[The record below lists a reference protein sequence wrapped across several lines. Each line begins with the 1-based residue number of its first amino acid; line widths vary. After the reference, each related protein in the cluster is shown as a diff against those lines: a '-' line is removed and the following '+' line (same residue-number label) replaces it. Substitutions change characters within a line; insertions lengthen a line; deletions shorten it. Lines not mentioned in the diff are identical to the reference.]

1 MISPMTVDRVLPAP
15 AHRAQPSAAR
25 AGVLFGVGAY
35 GLWGVFPLYFKALQ
49 QVTPLEILAHRI
61 LWSCILLIPLVL
73 LRGGWRAARDAL
85 RNRRTLATLTVTT
98 LLIAANWFTYV
109 WAVNN
114 QRVLEASLGY
124 FINPLVNVLLG
135 VAFLRE
141 RVRGWQ
147 LAAVLLATAG
157 VLYRTFDAE
166 QFPWL
171 ALFLAATFGTY
182 GLLRKTARV
191 DALLGLTVE
200 TAVLAPLAGAYLV
213 VLAGRGQAAF
223 GAASA
228 WTHVLLFAAGLVTAT
243 PLLWFTEAARRL
255 RLTTMG
261 FLQYLAP
268 TGQFLLGLLAFG
280 EPLSRGALVS
290 FACTW
295 AALLIYSL
303 DAVRRARRPL
313 SAEPEPVLE

>member
-1 MISPMTVDRVLPAP
+1 MAGDRSIPALT
-15 AHRAQPSAAR
+15 ARGRPSSVR
-25 AGVLFGVGAY
+25 AGILFGIGAY
-35 GLWGVFPLYFKALQ
+35 GLWGVFPLYFKALHH
-49 QVTPLEILAHRI
+49 VPPLEILAHRI
-61 LWSCILLIPLVL
+61 LWSCVLLIPLVL
-73 LRGGWRAARDAL
+73 LRSGWKNMFAAL
-85 RNRRTLATLTVTT
+85 RARRTLATLTVTT

-147 LAAVLLATAG
+147 LAAVALATAG
-157 VLYRTFDAE
+157 VLYRTLGAG

-182 GLLRKTARV
+182 GLLRKTAHV

-200 TAVLAPLAGAYLV
+200 TAVLTPLAGAYLV
-213 VLAGRGQAAF
+213 LLVWRHQSAI
-223 GAASA
+223 GAASLG
-228 WTHVLLFAAGLVTAT
+228 THVLLLAAGLVTAT

-280 EPLSRGALVS
+280 EPLSRGALVA

-295 AALLIYSL
+295 AALVIYSL
-303 DAVRRARRPL
+303 DAVYRARRAL